1 MGWIRRWWG
10 GGADAAPADGSGLG
24 RWVVLDLET
33 SGFDLRNDA
42 LLAIGAVAVV
52 GGRARVGDSFEI
64 VVRPPRTSSR
74 ENILVHGIGAG
85 AQREGVSPAE
95 ACEAFLAWA
104 GDAPFAA
111 FHAPFDRAFLAR
123 TVKQALGRTLANPW
137 LDVADLAPVLYPGV
151 RARALDEWL
160 EHFGIG
166 VDQRH
171 HAASD
176 ALATAALLLRLLA
189 QVPPAQRT
197 DAGLLKLAADAR
209 WLARQ
214 G

>member
-1 MGWIRRWWG
+1 MGWLRRWLG
-10 GGADAAPADGSGLG
+10 GGASAAPAGGASLG

-33 SGFDLRNDA
+33 SGFDVRNDA

-52 GGRARVGDSFEI
+52 DGRVRIGDSFET

-74 ENILVHGIGAG
+74 ENILVHGIGAA
-85 AQREGVSPAE
+85 AQRDGVSPRE

-111 FHAPFDRAFLAR
+111 FHAPFDKAFLVR
-123 TVKQALGRTLANPW
+123 TVKQELGRALANPW
-137 LDVADLAPVLYPGV
+137 LDVADLAPVLHPGV
-151 RARALDEWL
+151 KARALDEWL
-160 EHFGIG
+160 EHFEIG

-176 ALATAALLLRLLA
+176 ALATAALMLRLVA
-189 QVPPAQRT
+189 QVAPAQRT

>member
-1 MGWIRRWWG
+1 MGWLRRWFG
-10 GGADAAPADGSGLG
+10 GGASATPGGDVRLG
-24 RWVVLDLET
+24 RWIVLDLET
-33 SGFDLRNDA
+33 SGFDLRNDV
-42 LLAIGAVAVV
+42 LLAIGAVALVDS
-52 GGRARVGDSFEI
+52 RVRVEDSFEI

-85 AQREGVSPAE
+85 AQSEGVSPRE

-104 GDAPFAA
+104 GDAPLAA
-111 FHAPFDRAFLAR
+111 FHAPFDKSFLVR
-123 TVKQALGRTLANPW
+123 TVRQELGRALPNPW
-137 LDVADLAPVLYPGV
+137 LDVADLAPVLHPGV

-176 ALATAALLLRLLA
+176 AMATAALLLKLLA
-189 QVPPAQRT
+189 RVPPAQRT